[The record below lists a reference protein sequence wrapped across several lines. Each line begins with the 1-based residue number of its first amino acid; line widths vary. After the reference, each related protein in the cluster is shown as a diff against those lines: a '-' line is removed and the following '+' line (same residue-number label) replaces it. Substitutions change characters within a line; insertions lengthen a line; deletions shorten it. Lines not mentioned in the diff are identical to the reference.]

1 MHSKN
6 HKETNIRI
14 RNKLNNTKIENDDI
28 TKINKGLR
36 TVTNMPA
43 PDLN

>member
-1 MHSKN
+1 MK
-6 HKETNIRI
+6 KKQRTTICTVKI
-14 RNKLNNTKIENDDI
+14 KFNNTKIENDDI